1 MINRLYSIKP
11 ALQTSIPLATG
22 RKRFASIPF
31 DIVVTAASSPHVEED
46 HVVPHLAI
54 VEKDVGPTGSVVA
67 LFYQASVTRYR
78 VRMDRSYLVGY
89 SKDQVLPDNL
99 TFSDGYIV
107 QKLTPPS
114 IYYEGPFYVSHS
126 YTSKWGDSDIAF
138 SFRMRASIDYGL
150 VSAGDYLVVTGDDH
164 ITFTLQVN

>member
-1 MINRLYSIKP
+1 MIHRLYSIKP
-11 ALQTSIPLATG
+11 GLQTSIPLAVG
-22 RKRFASIPF
+22 RKRFTSIPF
-31 DIVVTAASSPHVEED
+31 DITVTAASAPHVEED
-46 HVVPHLAI
+46 YVVPHLAI
-54 VEKDVGPTGSVVA
+54 VEKDEGPTGSKVA
-67 LFYQASVTRYR
+67 LYYQASAVRYR

-89 SKDQVLPDNL
+89 SKDQLLPDDL
-99 TFSDGYIV
+99 SFSNGYIV
-107 QKLTPPS
+107 QKLTPSS

-126 YTSKWGDSDIAF
+126 YTSRWGDSEIAF